1 MRASEGVEG
10 GEVGEGRKGSE
21 GVMTLVG
28 LMRRSGGWPHSSSGD
43 CGDLELQETDNFSSN
58 LTPPQPT
65 SGRPVLWLER
75 GHNRNVTET
84 RRVLSVILIIEIIFL
99 LNLLLSE
106 QFSSAYI

>member
-1 MRASEGVEG
+1 MRASEDK
-10 GEVGEGRKGSE
+10 KGKKGCE

-43 CGDLELQETDNFSSN
+43 CGDLELQETDNFSSA

-75 GHNRNVTET
+75 GQGNQEGFISDFHHRINI
-84 RRVLSVILIIEIIFL
+84 SVEPLAL
-99 LNLLLSE
+99 
-106 QFSSAYI
+106 